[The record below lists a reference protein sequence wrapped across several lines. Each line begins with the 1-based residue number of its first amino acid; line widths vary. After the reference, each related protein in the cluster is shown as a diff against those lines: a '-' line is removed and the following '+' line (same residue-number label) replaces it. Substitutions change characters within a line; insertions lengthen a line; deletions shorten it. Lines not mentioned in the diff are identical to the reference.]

1 MRTRRRISTNNRMLS
16 LCKVYN
22 LFTQAFFFYD
32 GKDENQIAIIRGV
45 QTRETVND
53 VL

>member
-1 MRTRRRISTNNRMLS
+1 MRTKRRISTKNRTLS

-22 LFTQAFFFYD
+22 SFTQAFFFFV
-32 GKDENQIAIIRGV
+32 GKGGNQIAIIRGV